1 MLRFF
6 NFINI
11 LFVLVTIIA
20 YSAGHI
26 IESVLGN
33 GISLQFFLGIYQLL
47 FALILMVGHYKK
59 FNDFSIRLIVMYWF
73 AVLAFVIFAFLL
85 SFIRVHTISLIVI
98 IIFPMLI
105 ACYQVYAIYKILGQL
120 NNNQS

>member
-20 YSAGHI
+20 YAAGYI
-26 IESVLGN
+26 IEPVLGN

-47 FALILMVGHYKK
+47 FAVILMVSHYKK
-59 FNDFSIRLIVMYWF
+59 FNDFSIRLIVMYWS
-73 AVLAFVIFAFLL
+73 AVLAFVIFAFL
-85 SFIRVHTISLIVI
+85 S
-98 IIFPMLI
+98 
-105 ACYQVYAIYKILGQL
+105 
-120 NNNQS
+120 